1 MYINGGRGHEAM
13 LVHHADTVVFGDAP
27 HAGVGSYRQVE
38 VTRNLECGLLGEG
51 RVAGH
56 IEGNLHAQH
65 IAVPVDAAPDEVG
78 ELGGLCPLPGSA
90 EQVAVGEDEPARDRF
105 ERIYRRV
112 GVFDGLQAVRPVNCC
127 GDAGVYGLDRRQEV
141 AGINI
146 LGTED
151 LAPVQVVELEV
162 VREGPVSAEP
172 TEGRLPHVAVRV
184 NHARHENAPARVDL
198 RRAIRHS
205 ELPPDFSDAV
215 VNNED
220 IAALDHAKRGVNGQ
234 HGGVTK
240 YHRAF

>member
-105 ERIYRRV
+105 ERIYR
-112 GVFDGLQAVRPVNCC
+112 
-127 GDAGVYGLDRRQEV
+127 LDRRQEV

-162 VREGPVSAEP
+162 VREGPVGAEP
-172 TEGRLPHVAVRV
+172 TERRLPHVAVRV
-184 NHARHENAPARVDL
+184 DHARHENTAARVDL
-198 RRAIRHS
+198 HRAIRRG
-205 ELPPDFSDAV
+205 ELPPDFSDAA
-215 VNNED
+215 VNDED
-220 IAALDHAKRGVNGQ
+220 VAALNRPKRRVNG
-234 HGGVTK
+234 
-240 YHRAF
+240 